1 MMRGW
6 SKCMSLFINVAL
18 DHTNKIVRRMETD
31 LLLSLQIFIGHVSG
45 DVAHPLSKHAENLKQ
60 NFSLRTRLQSC
71 LSLNGK

>member
-1 MMRGW
+1 
-6 SKCMSLFINVAL
+6 MSLFINVAL